1 MRLSLKKIESL
12 CRQND
17 SSVGSMLREAGVS
30 RNAYYTLARKKSV
43 VPKSMVRIADHF
55 GVSVSELLEK
65 SSTPVER
72 IKSLAAETERI
83 IRRHSDVDSDNVR
96 HTLILLEEKPIDRL
110 RRALLRG
117 RSFNFW

>member
-17 SSVGSMLREAGVS
+17 SSIGSMLREAGVS
-30 RNAYYTLARKKSV
+30 RNAYYTLARKRAV
-43 VPKSMVRIADHF
+43 VPKSLLHIADHF
-55 GVSVSELLEK
+55 GVSVSNLLEE
-65 SSTPVER
+65 SSTPTER

-83 IRRHSDVDSDNVR
+83 IKQHSDAERDNVR

-110 RRALLRG
+110 RRSLRRG
-117 RSFNFW
+117 RSFNFR